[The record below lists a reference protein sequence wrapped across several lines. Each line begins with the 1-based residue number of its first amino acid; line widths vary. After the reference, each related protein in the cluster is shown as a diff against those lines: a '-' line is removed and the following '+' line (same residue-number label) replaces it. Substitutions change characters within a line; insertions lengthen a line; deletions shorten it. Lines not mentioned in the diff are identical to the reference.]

1 MRSLSVARAR
11 AASLLTIFLLGA
23 AIAGAKDG
31 RDFAGFYSLSDVTE
45 TGDRIQVTLQLQLF
59 NYSGMPLENVAV
71 ALNSAQPES
80 AAIARFAPIKLWP
93 SGKDVMLIRTIMV
106 PRAMFDRWR
115 GHTHPNIFIG
125 YHDSDG
131 QALQQTVQLNQ
142 RAQLP

>member
-1 MRSLSVARAR
+1 MTSLSFARVR
-11 AASLLTIFLLGA
+11 ATSLLAVFLLGA
-23 AIAGAKDG
+23 VVAVAKDG

-45 TGDRIQVTLQLQLF
+45 AGDRVQVTLQLQLF

-93 SGKDVMLIRTIMV
+93 SGKDIMLIRTITV
-106 PRAMFDRWR
+106 PREMFDRWR
-115 GHTHPNIFIG
+115 GHTHPNIFIT

-131 QALQQTVQLNQ
+131 QALEQTAQLTQ
-142 RAQLP
+142 RAQLL